1 MEKNKKDMKIIAN
14 VIYWFAQVAKVFS
27 MIAVVVIVAIAI
39 SVPFIVKQVG
49 DITNDTINY
58 GNKTLKYE
66 LTENSIIFDETEM
79 VLTGDNIIT
88 IREVRNIFR
97 DNNTIIRVLFIES
110 FLVAGIVLLA
120 LAYIMFISLT
130 KLFKNI
136 GDGDTPFT
144 KDNIFLLRKI
154 GKYMIIISVLPLI
167 IDIVIK
173 TIFRVDYVFGFNGI
187 DVMYILVIFAL
198 GYIFEYGYQLQE
210 DVDGIL

>member
-39 SVPFIVKQVG
+39 SMPFIVKQVG

-97 DNNTIIRVLFIES
+97 DNNTVVRVLFIES
-110 FLVAGIVLLA
+110 FLVAGIVLLS

-167 IDIVIK
+167 IDIVVK